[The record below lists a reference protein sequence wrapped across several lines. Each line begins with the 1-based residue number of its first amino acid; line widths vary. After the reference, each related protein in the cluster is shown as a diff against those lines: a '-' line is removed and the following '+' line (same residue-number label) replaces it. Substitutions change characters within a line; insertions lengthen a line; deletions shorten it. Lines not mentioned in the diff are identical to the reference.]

1 MFCLESIQSLLQQV
15 YGQMHGGEVCHTC
28 MGEGTHCTDLQ
39 NHETLLTSYD
49 STLFTSVLELCSEIQ
64 FLYNEEMKTGPRP
77 IVLSFWD

>member
-1 MFCLESIQSLLQQV
+1 
-15 YGQMHGGEVCHTC
+15 

-64 FLYNEEMKTGPRP
+64 FLYNEWKLEFCLLDFISKTNCAEFSGLAVGELFKK
-77 IVLSFWD
+77 IEALI

>member
-1 MFCLESIQSLLQQV
+1 
-15 YGQMHGGEVCHTC
+15 MHGGEACHTC

-64 FLYNEEMKTGPRP
+64 FLYNEEMKTGILPFRLHLQDQLCRVFRIGRGR
-77 IVLSFWD
+77 IV